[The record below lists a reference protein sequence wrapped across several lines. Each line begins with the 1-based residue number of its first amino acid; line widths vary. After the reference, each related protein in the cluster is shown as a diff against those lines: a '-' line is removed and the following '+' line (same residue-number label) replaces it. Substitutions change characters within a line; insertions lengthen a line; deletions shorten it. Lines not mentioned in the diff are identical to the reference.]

1 MLQLLGP
8 EQGTTKIA
16 TLGIIL
22 RDSLGAI
29 LLNADRKKLRPPCT
43 DALMFGSTFRIWNE
57 RVSCVRLVQPNR
69 PRRSLKLA
77 AAIAL
82 LLIGPV
88 LIIDRTVLPAAQKDS
103 VTWDAVFAWI
113 QRDWPEV
120 PQMSTRELAQRMAAK
135 NGATPL
141 LIDVR
146 TREEY
151 EVSHLPGAIWAQ
163 TPSQIASAM
172 RAASDQKPIVLY
184 CSVGVRSS
192 RAAAKLMES
201 RRANVFNLQGS
212 IFQWANE
219 GRPLMAND
227 RAVHVVHPYNERWG
241 DLLNPE
247 LHPHAPN

>member
-1 MLQLLGP
+1 ML
-8 EQGTTKIA
+8 IA
-16 TLGIIL
+16 QV
-22 RDSLGAI
+22 
-29 LLNADRKKLRPPCT
+29 
-43 DALMFGSTFRIWNE
+43 F
-57 RVSCVRLVQPNR
+57 
-69 PRRSLKLA
+69 
-77 AAIAL
+77 
-82 LLIGPV
+82 
-88 LIIDRTVLPAAQKDS
+88 IIDRTALPAAQKDS

-120 PQMSTRELAQRMAAK
+120 PQMSTRELAQRMAA
-135 NGATPL
+135 NSGATPL

-151 EVSHLPGAIWAQ
+151 EVSHLPGAIWAE

-172 RAASDQKPIVLY
+172 GGASDQKPVVLY

-201 RRANVFNLQGS
+201 RRGNVFNLQGS

-227 RAVHVVHPYNERWG
+227 RTVHVVHPYNKRWG
-241 DLLNPE
+241 VLLNPQ
-247 LHPHAPN
+247 LHPNAPN